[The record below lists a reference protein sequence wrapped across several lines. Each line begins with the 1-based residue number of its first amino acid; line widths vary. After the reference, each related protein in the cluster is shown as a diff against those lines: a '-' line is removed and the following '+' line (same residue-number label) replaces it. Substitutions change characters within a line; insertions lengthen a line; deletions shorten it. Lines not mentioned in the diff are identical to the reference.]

1 MNYLLKFWFDL
12 LCTLRNEIYSYIN
25 KNWNSFAS
33 WIAQECLECALVC
46 MISCKSSMKS
56 SLNLIQIKTIF
67 CFVSLCNDAFKQ
79 KSKSSKYTTCNK
91 VFFRTRR
98 FALQTHYQCVTLQM
112 LFDKCLYL
120 TWTWV
125 LHLRINSFNFIMHT
139 HEKDH
144 RFFLHSWCKIR

>member
-1 MNYLLKFWFDL
+1 MPWKNLKFVVWMS
-12 LCTLRNEIYSYIN
+12 N
-25 KNWNSFAS
+25 
-33 WIAQECLECALVC
+33 
-46 MISCKSSMKS
+46 CKSSMKL
-56 SLNLIQIKTIF
+56 SLNLIQIETIF

-125 LHLRINSFNFIMHT
+125 LHLRINSFNFIVHT
-139 HEKDH
+139 HERIID
-144 RFFLHSWCKIR
+144 FFAFTIQDKVTTWSFFFKLIECIHYIFCVSARTC

>member
-1 MNYLLKFWFDL
+1 MTTSLRIILAESVSCMPWKNLKFVVWMS
-12 LCTLRNEIYSYIN
+12 N
-25 KNWNSFAS
+25 
-33 WIAQECLECALVC
+33 
-46 MISCKSSMKS
+46 CKSSMKL

-79 KSKSSKYTTCNK
+79 KPKSFKYTTCNK

-125 LHLRINSFNFIMHT
+125 LHLRINSFNFIVHT
-139 HEKDH
+139 HERIID
-144 RFFLHSWCKIR
+144 FFCIHDTR